1 MKFRA
6 TNPKITDSHLARMA
20 VIYIRQS
27 TLRQVVKHTAS
38 GTFQRSLADLARQ
51 YSWPDDLIVVV
62 DRDQGRSGTSTIG
75 REGFK
80 WLRQQIFEERVGA
93 IICWD
98 ASRIA
103 RDSAA
108 LAQLIKLC
116 AATDTLI
123 IDEKGVYDPNNDND
137 RIFLGLINILV
148 DSEGRRFA
156 DRSVATRRMNAA
168 AGVLRLRPPT
178 GYVYDDDNKLIIDP
192 DEDVQA
198 AIRLFFEYAERY
210 GSATQAVKRI
220 NREGIKF
227 PTRKMGCGKNRPV
240 SWDKININRALDM
253 LRNPTFA
260 GTYAYGL
267 TKSVNEML
275 SADST
280 EQHKKRVAVG
290 LESDEVILIHGAHEG
305 YIAWDKFIEN
315 QQRLKENRFLFADG
329 PSGAARNGPALLQGK
344 IECGHCRR
352 GMYAA
357 YSKWKGQPRSDY
369 RCNWKR
375 PYLGESGCLSINVS
389 RLDQAVTEELL
400 EALSPSRIQM
410 TLQNIN
416 LVADEA
422 KAEGRR
428 QDEALK
434 CAQAE
439 VNEAKR
445 RFDSV
450 DPQYDLVAKEYQK
463 ELQEKMV
470 VAKRFEAQHARSL
483 KASSRKL
490 PQRLQQSLLKL
501 GQDVRKMW
509 KCAAVTNAERKLLLR
524 QLIAKVTVKKE
535 VNKQYLVEIHWVTGA
550 IKPLSVMF
558 GQNHLPEAG
567 ELMRRMA
574 PDHTVRQIVDK
585 LNQAGY
591 KPVRGDRFTI
601 FSVTFYL
608 RGQGM
613 KVGCPELKPGS
624 DEPRGDGRFSAQA
637 TARML
642 NISRLTVMRW
652 CKSGTLDG
660 TRSTPGGPYWIKI
673 SPEQVSRLKKVP
685 REASNGQLRP

>member
-1 MKFRA
+1 VKFRA
-6 TNPKITDSHLARMA
+6 TNPKITDSHMARVA

-27 TLRQVVKHTAS
+27 TVRQVVEHKAS

-51 YSWPDDLIVVV
+51 YGWPDELIVVV
-62 DRDQGRSGTSTIG
+62 DQDQGRSGTSTIG

-80 WLRQQIFEERVGA
+80 WLRLQIFEERVGA

-98 ASRIA
+98 ASRIG
-103 RDSAA
+103 RDNAA

-116 AATDTLI
+116 AATNTLI

-148 DSEGRRFA
+148 DAEGRRFA
-156 DRSVATRRMNAA
+156 DRSVATRRTNAA
-168 AGVLRLRPPT
+168 AGVLRLMPPT
-178 GYVYDDDNKLIIDP
+178 GYVYDDNNKLIIDP
-192 DEDVQA
+192 DKKVQA

-210 GSATQAVKRI
+210 GSASQVVKRI

-227 PTRKMGCGKNRPV
+227 PTREKGCGKDRAV

-253 LRNPTFA
+253 MRNPTFA

-267 TKSVNEML
+267 TKLVNEML
-275 SADST
+275 SADSA
-280 EQHKKRVAVG
+280 EQHKKRVAVS
-290 LESDEVILIHGAHEG
+290 LDSDEVILIHGAHEG
-305 YIAWDKFIEN
+305 YITWDTFIEN
-315 QQRLKENRFLFADG
+315 RRRLKENRFIFADG
-329 PSGAARNGPALLQGK
+329 PSGAARNGPALLQGR
-344 IECGHCRR
+344 IECGHCRH

-357 YSKWKGQPRSDY
+357 YFKAKGHPGSSY
-369 RCNWKR
+369 RCTWKKSTF
-375 PYLGESGCLSINVS
+375 GEQGCLNIDVS
-389 RLDQAVTEELL
+389 RLDQAVTKELL
-400 EALSPSRIQM
+400 DALSPSRIQM
-410 TLQNIN
+410 TLQNFSQ
-416 LVADEA
+416 VADEA
-422 KAEGRR
+422 KAEGGR

-439 VNEAKR
+439 VDEAKR
-445 RFDSV
+445 RFKSI

-463 ELQEKMV
+463 ELQDKLLV
-470 VAKRFEAQHARSL
+470 VKRLEAQQARSL
-483 KASSRKL
+483 KTSSRKL
-490 PQRLQQSLLKL
+490 PKRLQHSLLQL
-501 GQDVRKMW
+501 GKEVRKVW
-509 KCAAVTNAERKLLLR
+509 ECAAVTNVERKMLLR

-550 IKPLSVMF
+550 VTPLSVMF

-574 PDHTVRQIVDK
+574 PDHTVRQIVDE

-608 RGQGM
+608 KRQGM

-642 NISRLTVMRW
+642 NISRLTVARW
-652 CKSGTLDG
+652 CASGILDAI
-660 TRSTPGGPYWIKI
+660 RSTPRGAFWIKI
-673 SPEQVSRLKKVP
+673 SPEQVSKLKKVR
-685 REASNGQLRP
+685 REGVAGSLHP